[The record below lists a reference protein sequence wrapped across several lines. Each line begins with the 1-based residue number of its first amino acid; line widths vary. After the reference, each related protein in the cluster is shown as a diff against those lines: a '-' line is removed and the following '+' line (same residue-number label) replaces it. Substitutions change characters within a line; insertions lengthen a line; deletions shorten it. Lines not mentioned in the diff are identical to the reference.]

1 MYFPPIAVL
10 SRIPGTEV
18 CESTITIPRWVMEG
32 FLRSIF
38 SGEAFDAVWYRETH
52 PDVATAIQDGTV
64 ADELTHF
71 VRYGYYEGRRPRNF
85 EVDSRWYEDTYVDVA
100 QAIRAGGIPDAQK
113 HFNDNGYGE
122 PRAPTEAAA
131 GTYGDILRAAAAAG

>member
-1 MYFPPIAVL
+1 
-10 SRIPGTEV
+10 
-18 CESTITIPRWVMEG
+18 
-32 FLRSIF
+32 
-38 SGEAFDAVWYRETH
+38 
-52 PDVATAIQDGTV
+52 
-64 ADELTHF
+64 

-85 EVDSRWYEDTYVDVA
+85 EVDSRWYEDTYGDVA

-131 GTYGDILRAAAAAG
+131 GAYGDILRAAAEAG